1 MKIFKNEKNIDKDRI
16 IELLKTVSYPGFSR
30 DIVSFGFVKDV
41 SIKNSNVI
49 INLEVTTKDYS
60 IKEKLENDIRK
71 VMYSIT
77 DISDLKIN
85 VNIHQPLER
94 QKRVENSTNRDLL
107 PDVKYK
113 IAIASGK
120 GGVGK
125 STVSV
130 NLASSFA
137 LKGYKVGLLDSDIY
151 GPSIP
156 TMMDV
161 GINQVITENEKM
173 IPVEKYGLK
182 LMSIG
187 FFLEKDTPVIWRGPM
202 VMKAVQQLL
211 EDVKWDNLDYLFID
225 LPPGTGDTQ
234 LSISQLL
241 NISGAIIVTT
251 PQDLSLID
259 AAKGVQMFLKVNVP
273 IIGII
278 ENMSYFICPKC
289 GTKTEIFGYGG
300 GLKESNRLNVPF
312 LGEIPINPVIRVSG
326 DSGKPFVIDHRES
339 PISDAFDKISE
350 KIISFNNT

>member
-1 MKIFKNEKNIDKDRI
+1 MKIFKNRKNLDKEKI
-16 IELLKTVSYPGFSR
+16 IELLKTVSYPGLSR

-41 SIKNSNVI
+41 TINNSNVI
-49 INLEVTTKDYS
+49 INLEITTKDYS
-60 IKEKLENDIRK
+60 VKEKLENDIQK
-71 VMYSIT
+71 VLGSIT

-85 VNIHQPLER
+85 VNAHQPLER
-94 QKRVENSTNRDLL
+94 QTSEENSFKKDLL
-107 PDVKYK
+107 PNVKYK

-137 LKGYKVGLLDSDIY
+137 LKGYKIGLLDSDIY

-156 TMMDV
+156 TMMDI
-161 GINQVITENEKM
+161 GINQVITENEKI
-173 IPVEKYGLK
+173 IPVEKYGIK

-211 EDVKWDNLDYLFID
+211 EDVEWGNLDYLFID

-300 GLKESNRLNVPF
+300 GLKESNRLSVPF
-312 LGEIPINPVIRVSG
+312 LGEIPINPMIRVSG
-326 DSGKPFVIDHRES
+326 DNGKPFVIDYRES
-339 PISDAFDKISE
+339 PISSAFDNITE
-350 KIISFNNT
+350 KIINFNNR